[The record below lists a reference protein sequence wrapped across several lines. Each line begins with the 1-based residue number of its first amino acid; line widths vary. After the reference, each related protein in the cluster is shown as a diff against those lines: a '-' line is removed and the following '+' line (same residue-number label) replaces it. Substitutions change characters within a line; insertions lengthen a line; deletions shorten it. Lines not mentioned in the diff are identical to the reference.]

1 MTTDPPLED
10 VVAECL
16 ESWRDLREAVGLRNR
31 MSEEAWA
38 TYEAAQAAPLTRAMR
53 KRVAEGRGDGR
64 PPMPRVPRPFKAPCP
79 SDHRGSSGGGG
90 GDGDG
95 GGGGGN
101 DDDDDD
107 DDDDDGG
114 GGGDKGAER
123 AECAFDS

>member
-79 SDHRGSSGGGG
+79 SDHRRSGGGG
-90 GDGDG
+90 GD
-95 GGGGGN
+95 
-101 DDDDDD
+101 DDDHF
-107 DDDDDGG
+107 
-114 GGGDKGAER
+114 GAPSLPSDELLLLLR
-123 AECAFDS
+123 LLLLLLSEIFMSKRGHW